1 MKVRHRMEGFSFY
14 DYDNIAIH
22 LEKMAQKGWMLEKIW
37 NGFWKYRKIRPQ
49 KLKFAVTY
57 FWEAS
62 DENMQHTENQEIFLE
77 SCEQAGWRLCAE
89 WMQMQIF
96 CSEQE
101 NPIPIETDEAA
112 KLDNIHLCMSQQY
125 LKTNLFL
132 LLIMSVLS
140 FSSGVNLIKTP
151 LSALTISSIFWGTVF
166 TVAFLVYLLWS
177 ILGYWNWY
185 RASKASVRS
194 GGRCV
199 TLTRWNHWV
208 TKGLILLS
216 FFAVVLAFVTIYPLS
231 DRIYVMVRIGLFLFM
246 VAICSWLRVWMKKRK
261 VNQSFSTLVI
271 VAVGVVCAAGI
282 LSWKLG
288 WEKSVWKEKLD
299 PQPVDIYLSKYG
311 IEWDVYDDAIPL
323 RVEDMK
329 ETEETVYSY
338 KWTRK
343 DESIL
348 AKCYAAA
355 QRERGE
361 ANAPELY
368 YQIVEVRLPV
378 LYDLCL
384 NGLQQDDWWV
394 EDEEFFPVEDERWQA
409 DRVYRKYVVGGAEK
423 TPLNEYLICWD
434 RFLVRISLDWEPDSE
449 DIKVIREKLSAP
461 VLERKL

>member
-22 LEKMAQKGWMLEKIW
+22 LENMAQKGWILEKIC
-37 NGFWKYRKIRPQ
+37 NGFWKYRKIQPQ

-62 DENMQHTENQEIFLE
+62 DENMEHTENQEIFLE
-77 SCEQAGWRLCAE
+77 SCEQAGWRLCTE

-96 CSEQE
+96 YSEQE

-261 VNQSFSTLVI
+261 VNQSVSTLVM
-271 VAVGVVCAAGI
+271 VAVSVVCAVGI

-288 WEKSVWKEKLD
+288 WEKSVWKENLD
-299 PQPVDIYLSKYG
+299 PQPVD
-311 IEWDVYDDAIPL
+311 
-323 RVEDMK
+323 
-329 ETEETVYSY
+329 
-338 KWTRK
+338 
-343 DESIL
+343 
-348 AKCYAAA
+348 
-355 QRERGE
+355 
-361 ANAPELY
+361 
-368 YQIVEVRLPV
+368 
-378 LYDLCL
+378 
-384 NGLQQDDWWV
+384 
-394 EDEEFFPVEDERWQA
+394 EDERSDPQIPKGTGIDTGA
-409 DRVYRKYVVGGAEK
+409 GSGISGSIYTGGQQVG
-423 TPLNEYLICWD
+423 
-434 RFLVRISLDWEPDSE
+434 
-449 DIKVIREKLSAP
+449 
-461 VLERKL
+461 ERKQLSRHYIDSSVGKAAEGRFKHPDVLSGKLR

>member
-1 MKVRHRMEGFSFY
+1 MKVRYQMKGFSFY

-96 CSEQE
+96 YSEQE

-199 TLTRWNHWV
+199 TLTR
-208 TKGLILLS
+208 
-216 FFAVVLAFVTIYPLS
+216 
-231 DRIYVMVRIGLFLFM
+231 
-246 VAICSWLRVWMKKRK
+246 
-261 VNQSFSTLVI
+261 
-271 VAVGVVCAAGI
+271 
-282 LSWKLG
+282 
-288 WEKSVWKEKLD
+288 
-299 PQPVDIYLSKYG
+299 
-311 IEWDVYDDAIPL
+311 
-323 RVEDMK
+323 
-329 ETEETVYSY
+329 
-338 KWTRK
+338 
-343 DESIL
+343 
-348 AKCYAAA
+348 
-355 QRERGE
+355 
-361 ANAPELY
+361 
-368 YQIVEVRLPV
+368 
-378 LYDLCL
+378 
-384 NGLQQDDWWV
+384 
-394 EDEEFFPVEDERWQA
+394 
-409 DRVYRKYVVGGAEK
+409 
-423 TPLNEYLICWD
+423 
-434 RFLVRISLDWEPDSE
+434 
-449 DIKVIREKLSAP
+449 
-461 VLERKL
+461 

>member
-1 MKVRHRMEGFSFY
+1 MKVRYRMEGFSFY
-14 DYDNIAIH
+14 DYDNIATH
-22 LEKMAQKGWMLEKIW
+22 LEKMAQKGWMLEKIC
-37 NGFWKYRKIRPQ
+37 NGFWKYRKIQPQ
-49 KLKFAVTY
+49 KLEFAVTY

-77 SCEQAGWRLCAE
+77 SCEQAGWKLCAE

-96 CSEQE
+96 YSEQE

-112 KLDNIHLCMSQQY
+112 KLDNIHLCMSQKY
-125 LKTNLFL
+125 LKNQLVLVAVFVVCSLFIGKDLLKNPLIVLANAYVQFLVIGIAAIVIL
-132 LLIMSVLS
+132 LLWELAAYWMWYRKSRASIQQGGACAVLS
-140 FSSGVNLIKTP
+140 PWHYHIRNGLISLCGAAMLLSIATMNLPSARVYVVVRAGWILLIVFFIRAVQRWMKRKKVSQSMITVAMTISGV
-151 LSALTISSIFWGTVF
+151 IFFV
-166 TVAFLVYLLWS
+166 V
-177 ILGYWNWY
+177 
-185 RASKASVRS
+185 
-194 GGRCV
+194 
-199 TLTRWNHWV
+199 
-208 TKGLILLS
+208 LLS
-216 FFAVVLAFVTIYPLS
+216 
-231 DRIYVMVRIGLFLFM
+231 
-246 VAICSWLRVWMKKRK
+246 WE
-261 VNQSFSTLVI
+261 
-271 VAVGVVCAAGI
+271 
-282 LSWKLG
+282 LG

-299 PQPVDIYLSKYG
+299 PQPVDIYLSKDG
-311 IEWDVYDDAIPL
+311 IEWEVYDDPIPL

-338 KWTRK
+338 QWTRK

-361 ANAPELY
+361 TNAPELY

-394 EDEEFFPVEDERWQA
+394 DDEEFFPIEDERWQA
-409 DRVYRKYVVGGAEK
+409 DRVYRKYAVGGAEK

-434 RFLVRISLDWEPDSE
+434 RFLVRIALDWEPDSE